1 MLIRDL
7 IVEDS
12 YFHFY
17 QPIVNIEHNK
27 IIGYE
32 GLMRS
37 EVHTNPEQI
46 FLQAKREK
54 QLVELDSR
62 SIQKAAKAYQKA
74 GYRMQ
79 DGCLFLNVFPTTLLD
94 SNFLI
99 FTKKIML
106 DDPQHCQ
113 HLVFEISE
121 LEDIQNQSQL
131 IERIKELK
139 ELGFKFAIDD
149 VGKGYSD
156 FQTIIEMEPDYIKV
170 DRYFSQ
176 QLSQFPKKQSF
187 IQLVN
192 EYSKRNGCQL
202 ILEGLE
208 TLEDLE
214 MARQLGV
221 EYAQGYLLGRPE
233 PLVQL
238 SCGT

>member
-1 MLIRDL
+1 MLIKDL

-37 EVHTNPEQI
+37 ANHSNPEQI
-46 FLQAKREK
+46 FLQAKKEK
-54 QLVELDSR
+54 RLVELDSR

-74 GYRMQ
+74 GYSLQ
-79 DGCLFLNVFPTTLLD
+79 DGRLFLNVFPTTLLD

-99 FTKKIML
+99 FTKEIML
-106 DDPQHCQ
+106 DDPKHCQ
-113 HLVFEISE
+113 HIVFEISE
-121 LEDIQNQSQL
+121 LEDIHDQTRL

-156 FQTIIEMEPDYIKV
+156 FQTIIEMEPDYLKV

-192 EYSKRNGCQL
+192 EYSQRNGCEL

-208 TLEDLE
+208 TVEDLE
-214 MARQLGV
+214 VARQLGV
-221 EYAQGYLLGRPE
+221 KYAQGYLLGRPE
-233 PLVQL
+233 PLVQI
-238 SCGT
+238 S

>member
-1 MLIRDL
+1 MLIKDL

-12 YFHFY
+12 YYHFY
-17 QPIVNIEHNK
+17 QPIVNIELNK

-37 EVHTNPEQI
+37 AVHSNPEQI

-62 SIQKAAKAYQKA
+62 SIQKATKAYQKA
-74 GYRMQ
+74 GYRIQ

-94 SNFLI
+94 SKFPL
-99 FTKKIML
+99 FTKEIML

-121 LEDIQNQSQL
+121 LEDIREHSQL
-131 IERIKELK
+131 IERIMILK
-139 ELGFKFAIDD
+139 EMGFKFAIDD

-208 TLEDLE
+208 TVEDLE
-214 MARQLGV
+214 VARQLGV

-233 PLVQL
+233 PLRQI
-238 SCGT
+238 S